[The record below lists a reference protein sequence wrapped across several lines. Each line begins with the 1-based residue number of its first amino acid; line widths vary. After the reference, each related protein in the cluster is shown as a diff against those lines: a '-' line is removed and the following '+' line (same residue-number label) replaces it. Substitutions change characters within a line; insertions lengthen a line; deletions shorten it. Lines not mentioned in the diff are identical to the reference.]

1 MTERLKHNENRG
13 FSLVETLAVVAILV
27 ILLSLSAVAAAY
39 YRDYLKITELDN
51 AAREI
56 YMAAENRAVLLD
68 GGGQLDSALGVSPL
82 AGDGT
87 PAQPIHITKEA
98 AADRGLLTAGAIDP
112 ALLEGDFYLFYDAA
126 SGAVTDV
133 FYTEGPDIQD
143 IHYALSIAGNRDKRM
158 RPDSG
163 PMLGYYGGE
172 QEARTPYTPLPAPEV
187 LVEVENGDLLKVH

>member
-1 MTERLKHNENRG
+1 MIKRSKDKQNQG

-68 GGGQLDSALGVSPL
+68 SGGQLDSTLGVTTLSE
-82 AGDGT
+82 GGT

-98 AADRGLLTAGAIDP
+98 AADNGL
-112 ALLEGDFYLFYDAA
+112 F
-126 SGAVTDV
+126 
-133 FYTEGPDIQD
+133 
-143 IHYALSIAGNRDKRM
+143 
-158 RPDSG
+158 
-163 PMLGYYGGE
+163 
-172 QEARTPYTPLPAPEV
+172 EV
-187 LVEVENGDLLKVH
+187 PPVK